1 MIAFVHRPVSH
12 GKKAR
17 MFSAR
22 IRLETW
28 SKVRTF
34 PLQVTD
40 DRVAKQK
47 LAALLRDLEREE
59 HGIGVPKPL
68 RDAAQKPI
76 NGHVLDFIAE
86 MKAAGRSAN
95 TLSKY
100 GNALPK
106 LCTRCGWVMLRDITT
121 ESFTAWR
128 ASSGLKPK
136 TVNDLLGVAS
146 AFIHWLERRRLVLA
160 DPLKHVQKVS
170 NVREVP
176 FRRALSI
183 DEITRLFKVAPF
195 HRAAVYQAIFYLGL
209 RRNELHNLKW
219 GDVNLDASPA
229 ALRVPASIA
238 KNRKASSHVLRPE
251 LVTTLRSFRPTH
263 AGANDFVFR
272 GTVPRI
278 PTFKTDLKAAGID
291 FEDERGSRIDLH
303 GLRTTFVTQLLAS
316 GADPYAVMKLARHSD
331 IRLTTGTY
339 TDPAQMKFSEKL
351 NLLPSLPLE
360 HAAPI
365 TAQAGDVPSRSTS
378 SDVASWRNELLSQTL
393 EPVASG
399 HEKAPQD
406 NPRRFPKMERAKR
419 LELIA
424 QLFEELKNQIRYLKA
439 ESADA
444 LIDAHAETPHPSFGD
459 IRGDGSLKTRD
470 PIPEGGRVLGREAG
484 KRESAGDAIEKGGL
498 PR

>member
-22 IRLETW
+22 VRLESW
-28 SKVRTF
+28 AKVRNF
-34 PLQVTD
+34 PLHVTD
-40 DRVAKQK
+40 ERVAKQK
-47 LAALLRDLEREE
+47 LAALLKDLEREE
-59 HGIGVPKPL
+59 HGIAVPKPL

-76 NGHVLDFIAE
+76 TGHVQDFLAD

-95 TLSKY
+95 TLAKY

-106 LCTRCGWVMLRDITT
+106 LCTRCGWVMLRDITA

-136 TVNDLLGVAS
+136 SVNDLLGVAT
-146 AFIHWLERRRLVLA
+146 AFIHWMERRRLILV

-176 FRRALSI
+176 FRRALSV
-183 DEITRLFKVAPF
+183 DEVTRLFKVAPF

-209 RRNELHNLKW
+209 RRNELHSLKW

-229 ALRVPASIA
+229 VLRVPASIA
-238 KNRKASSHVLRPE
+238 KNRKATSHALRPE
-251 LVTTLRSFRPTH
+251 LATTLRSIRPAH

-278 PTFKTDLKAAGID
+278 PTFKTDLKAAGIE

-303 GLRTTFVTQLLAS
+303 GLRTTFVTQLLAN

-360 HAAPI
+360 HAAQI
-365 TAQAGDVPSRSTS
+365 AAHAGVISSRSAS
-378 SDVASWRNELLSQTL
+378 SVVASWQSELLSQPV
-393 EPVASG
+393 EAVASG
-399 HEKAPQD
+399 HKKAPGVVTG
-406 NPRRFPKMERAKR
+406 RFLKMEQAKR
-419 LELIA
+419 LELSTSTLA
-424 QLFEELKNQIRYLKA
+424 RWCSTN
-439 ESADA
+439 
-444 LIDAHAETPHPSFGD
+444 
-459 IRGDGSLKTRD
+459 
-470 PIPEGGRVLGREAG
+470 
-484 KRESAGDAIEKGGL
+484 
-498 PR
+498 